1 MATNDL
7 SAARDFLRRHFPQ
20 GGRVLCAVSGGL
32 DSICLVHFLDTW
44 GRRNGFSPAA
54 AHFNHRLRGEAA
66 NRDQRFVEAWCAG
79 RGIPC
84 FSGSGDT
91 RGEMARRGRS
101 LEECARDLR
110 YAFLQETAQREGFP
124 AILTAHHADD
134 NAETMLLNLIR
145 GTGTAGLAGIPPVRG
160 NVYRPFLGLSRETLA
175 DYARFHNLPHV
186 EDETNR
192 EEIAARNV
200 LRHQVFPV
208 LRQLNP
214 RAAEHMC
221 AAAGV
226 LAREHAALEEQAQ
239 ALVRQAADTP
249 QGLSIP
255 CAVLAEAPRAAAE
268 RAALHLLAAAA
279 GHRRDLTA
287 AHAEALVSLARS
299 GQDGAQVSLP
309 YGLTARLGGYTLYL
323 EHIGTPPP
331 PADIAPGQTAHFGPW
346 QVRLSR
352 SPGPGAL
359 VLAPTTQ
366 PLHLTAWRAADRMT
380 LPGSRGSRSLK
391 RLCAERG
398 IPPLERDALPVL
410 RVGNAPAAVPGVGVD
425 VNFAPGGGDALFVSF
440 IKKTEE
446 TGHEK

>member
-7 SAARDFLRRHFPQ
+7 AAAQAFLRRQFPK

-32 DSICLVHFLDTW
+32 DSMCLLHFLDSW
-44 GRRNGFSPAA
+44 GRRNGFFPAA

-66 NRDQRFVEAWCAG
+66 DRDQRFVEDWCAG

-84 FSGSGDT
+84 FTGSGDT
-91 RGEMARRGRS
+91 RAEMARSGRS

-110 YAFLQETAQREGFP
+110 YSFLRETARREDFP

-145 GTGTAGLAGIPPVRG
+145 GTGTAGLAGIPPVRE
-160 NVYRPFLGLSRETLA
+160 NLYRPFLSLSRETLS
-175 DYARFHNLPHV
+175 DYARSHSLPHV

-192 EEIAARNV
+192 EDDAARNV

-208 LRQLNP
+208 LRRLNP
-214 RAAEHMC
+214 RAVEHMS

-226 LAREHAALEEQAQ
+226 LAREHAALEELAQ
-239 ALVRQAADTP
+239 ALVRQAVDTP

-255 CAVLAEAPRAAAE
+255 RSALAEAPPAAAE

-287 AHAEALVSLARS
+287 AHAEALVSLAAS
-299 GQDGAQVSLP
+299 GREAAQVSMP

-323 EHIGTPPP
+323 EHTGTPPP
-331 PADIAPGQTAHFGPW
+331 SIDLVPEKVLAFGLW

-352 SPGPGAL
+352 SPEPGAL
-359 VLAPTTQ
+359 ALASTDQ
-366 PLHLTAWRAADRMT
+366 PLHLTAWRSGDRMT

-398 IPPLERDALPVL
+398 IPPLERDTLPVL
-410 RVGNAPAAVPGVGVD
+410 RVGDAAAAVPGVGVD
-425 VNFAPGGGDALFVSF
+425 VNFAPADGHALFVSF
-440 IKKTEE
+440 MKKDRGDWT
-446 TGHEK
+446 